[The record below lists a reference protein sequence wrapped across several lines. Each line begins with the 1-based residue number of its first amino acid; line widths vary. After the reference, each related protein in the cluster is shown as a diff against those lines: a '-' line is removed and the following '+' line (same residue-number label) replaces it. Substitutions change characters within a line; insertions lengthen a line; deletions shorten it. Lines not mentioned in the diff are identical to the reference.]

1 MILCFISLA
10 LPFHPLS
17 GSAPIIAF
25 NKNGLLIE
33 FTCEKDNSQ
42 ASVIIVN
49 VKATNS
55 SPTPMTEFVFQ
66 AAVPKVNG
74 GL

>member
-1 MILCFISLA
+1 MGHGAVLLFSL
-10 LPFHPLS
+10 FFS

-33 FTCEKDNSQ
+33 FMCEKDNSQ
-42 ASVIIVN
+42 AAVCIVN
-49 VKATNS
+49 VKASNS

-66 AAVPKVNG
+66 AAVPKVV
-74 GL
+74 L